1 MQDAVQILSSSHR
14 KSLHCSASVFM
25 ELEEYQIMQS
35 MNLFIYGA
43 IKPQKQERWES
54 ENFDGKL
61 HLRKQIKVQ
70 LRGMSMSINHK
81 HGFII
86 CATTSTN
93 FSGTE
98 QSDSTLT
105 PLFPHHRNPGG

>member
-1 MQDAVQILSSSHR
+1 MLT
-14 KSLHCSASVFM
+14 VFT

-35 MNLFIYGA
+35 INLFIYGT
-43 IKPQKQERWES
+43 IKLQKQERWES

-81 HGFII
+81 HRFI
-86 CATTSTN
+86 S
-93 FSGTE
+93 
-98 QSDSTLT
+98 
-105 PLFPHHRNPGG
+105 

>member
-14 KSLHCSASVFM
+14 NSLHCSASVFT

-61 HLRKQIKVQ
+61 LLRKQIKVQ

-81 HGFII
+81 YQRLQI
-86 CATTSTN
+86 
-93 FSGTE
+93 
-98 QSDSTLT
+98 
-105 PLFPHHRNPGG
+105 GGIWRHKRY